1 VAKLER
7 DFTKEKW
14 LERIGAIY
22 DRVLIKNT

>member
-22 DRVLIKNT
+22 DGVLGK